1 MLAGK
6 RALRCVEESDKQ
18 GILGLRQRDG
28 GTIGVGEAPTA
39 PIELPAA
46 EPATAAR
53 RIPWRC
59 KAPGIPSQYG
69 PHARQKLAN
78 AERRGDAVI
87 GTELEP
93 DHPVDVVASL
103 IGEDDHRDIGARPDV
118 AQQVEPVVLAETQF
132 EDRQVR
138 LALGEMAHHCL
149 ASRRAQSAH
158 LVSLEIV
165 HDHLPRDR
173 VVNGDEDE
181 RR

>member
-1 MLAGK
+1 MPDPVAG
-6 RALRCVEESDKQ
+6 Q
-18 GILGLRQRDG
+18 GAWHSVAVRPAHAP
-28 GTIGVGEAPTA
+28 EAR
-39 PIELPAA
+39 EC
-46 EPATAAR
+46 E
-53 RIPWRC
+53 W
-59 KAPGIPSQYG
+59 
-69 PHARQKLAN
+69 
-78 AERRGDAVI
+78 RGDAVI

-93 DHPVDVVASL
+93 DHRVDVVASL

-118 AQQVEPVVLAETQF
+118 AQQVEPVVLAETQV

-138 LALGEMAHHCL
+138 LAQGEMAYHCL

-165 HDHLPRDR
+165 HDHLPRDG

>member
-1 MLAGK
+1 VCEPEDDIDIPVPRGSTITPARPPQLGSD
-6 RALRCVEESDKQ
+6 ALVGITRRPGNSDW
-18 GILGLRQRDG
+18 
-28 GTIGVGEAPTA
+28 
-39 PIELPAA
+39 
-46 EPATAAR
+46 EP
-53 RIPWRC
+53 
-59 KAPGIPSQYG
+59 
-69 PHARQKLAN
+69 
-78 AERRGDAVI
+78 
-87 GTELEP
+87 
-93 DHPVDVVASL
+93 L